1 MQDKINKVF
10 NVNNIEFLK
19 TLPENSIDLLCT
31 DVPYGLHDG
40 KLSALEMIFEGKNN
54 TKGFCNK
61 EWDVLP
67 TIEMLSECYRVLKEG
82 SFFVTTFTARQD
94 LNAVFLTRLMQAGF
108 DASFAPMQWCYLS
121 GFMKGLNIAKSIDR
135 KFGAER
141 EVLGYY
147 IAPDGK
153 KNQCN
158 SSSIFNA
165 GAEILLTSD
174 TTDEAKYCSG
184 LYSYSFKPANE
195 PIIIVQ
201 KPYKAKSLT
210 QHTIDW
216 YNERQEYLK
225 QGITETDLCFYTKR
239 HSGGARVNG
248 NDMFDSA
255 FSSKIPVENEILS
268 AGGRGNHT
276 PGENYGYKQQGDVN
290 IDNLARCPATIL
302 VSDNCLDRGRE
313 TKGTGRNSQIIS
325 GGFAT
330 SHKYASQSDLKD
342 SGDLSRYF
350 SLDLW
355 TKKHLPELYK
365 LSKKCLQLEEDVKK
379 TGDFLFVAKPD
390 VNIKSVGLE
399 NNNNLN
405 THLTCKPIDLF
416 CYLVNIFSHPHDI
429 VLDPFCGSGT
439 TCIASTL
446 IDRKYIGLE
455 LSKEYAEIATQRIAG
470 WEVSKDIITKRKNGQ
485 SANETMQESKIV
497 KNKEDLKLNQDYLF

>member
-1 MQDKINKVF
+1 M
-10 NVNNIEFLK
+10 
-19 TLPENSIDLLCT
+19 
-31 DVPYGLHDG
+31 
-40 KLSALEMIFEGKNN
+40 
-54 TKGFCNK
+54 
-61 EWDVLP
+61 
-67 TIEMLSECYRVLKEG
+67 
-82 SFFVTTFTARQD
+82 
-94 LNAVFLTRLMQAGF
+94 
-108 DASFAPMQWCYLS
+108 
-121 GFMKGLNIAKSIDR
+121 
-135 KFGAER
+135 
-141 EVLGYY
+141 
-147 IAPDGK
+147 
-153 KNQCN
+153 
-158 SSSIFNA
+158 
-165 GAEILLTSD
+165 
-174 TTDEAKYCSG
+174 
-184 LYSYSFKPANE
+184 YSYSFKPANE

-225 QGITETDLCFYTKR
+225 QGISEADLCFYTKR

-255 FSSKIPVENEILS
+255 FSSKIPVENETLS

-276 PGENYGYKQQGDVN
+276 LGENYGYKQQGDVS

-313 TKGTGRNSQIIS
+313 TKGTGRNSQVIS

-330 SHKYASQSDLKD
+330 SHKYAGQSDLKD

-399 NNNNLN
+399 DREASVKYDKESHTAMQKLNILAKN

-470 WEVSKDIITKRKNGQ
+470 WEVSKEIITKRKNGQ

-497 KNKEDLKLNQDYLF
+497 KNKEDLKLNQDCLF